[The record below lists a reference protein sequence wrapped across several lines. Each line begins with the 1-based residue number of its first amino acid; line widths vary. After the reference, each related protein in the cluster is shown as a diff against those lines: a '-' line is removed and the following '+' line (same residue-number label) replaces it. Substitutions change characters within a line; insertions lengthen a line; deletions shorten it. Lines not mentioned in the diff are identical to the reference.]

1 MSGDETVYS
10 GISDC
15 DGNIYIFIQGPGLRA
30 RVQTGYG
37 KQGSVS
43 YRITGE
49 GTFEADRLSYR
60 PLPEGMRV
68 DTILARPGDVVQA
81 GDTILTLQMEP
92 LQEKRE
98 ELAVALR
105 QAELALEQERLSGR
119 EIPRV
124 TQEMLALQQMEVDQR
139 ALELGRQDLADA
151 QEEYD
156 QNVDALRL
164 EYDRLADRSEDEIR
178 QDARNALKSARRVY
192 DAAKLDR
199 DSAVKRAEREV
210 REKQKKLDRLNA
222 QEDPSEEAVADAE
235 EALAAAEEDL
245 ELVKEEQDILV
256 EEAKASLR
264 SAEEDYDDR
273 SYDTLKVQED
283 CKKAYEDGVKA
294 EDEKLSLAQRKVLE
308 LEEALRQSGQ
318 NLENARITDAG
329 TRSEEEKT
337 REISRLRQ
345 ESMELDLEQKRRSLA
360 KVEELI
366 SREGAVTAVSRAVV
380 AGLDLQEGGL
390 IGAAD
395 QIRLAEGRMLFRA
408 QVDKEE
414 AALLAQGQRMSLK
427 RTGEAKELNA
437 VVESVDRLSEDGKCT
452 VSASLAEGEGWLGET
467 CSFTVVLQSGVYP
480 MVIPIEAL
488 REDTIGYFCLAV
500 QPEKTIL
507 GEELTAVRVNVE
519 VLEKSST
526 SAAVSGPVTSV
537 TPLVLSSNKSVSPGD
552 RVREVTE

>member
-1 MSGDETVYS
+1 MKRFTV
-10 GISDC
+10 GFLIVMV
-15 DGNIYIFIQGPGLRA
+15 IFTFLSRALDSVTIA

-151 QEEYD
+151 QEDYD

-178 QDARNALKSARRVY
+178 QDAKNALKSARRVY

-222 QEDPSEEAVADAE
+222 QEDPSEETVADAE

-245 ELVKEEQDILV
+245 ELAKEEQDILV

-273 SYDTLKVQED
+273 SYNTLKAQED

-294 EDEKLSLAQRKVLE
+294 EDEKLAQAQRRVLE

-395 QIRLAEGRMLFRA
+395 QIRLAEGRMLFQA
-408 QVDKEE
+408 QVDKED

-452 VSASLAEGEGWLGET
+452 VSASLAEGAGWLGET

-526 SAAVSGPVTSV
+526 SAAVSGAVTSV

-552 RVREVTE
+552 RVRGVTE

>member
-1 MSGDETVYS
+1 MKRFTV
-10 GISDC
+10 GFLIVMV
-15 DGNIYIFIQGPGLRA
+15 IFTFLSRA
-30 RVQTGYG
+30 LDSVTIAMVQTGYG

-151 QEEYD
+151 QEDYD

-164 EYDRLADRSEDEIR
+164 EYDRLAGRSEDEIR
-178 QDARNALKSARRVY
+178 QDAKNALKSARRVY

-273 SYDTLKVQED
+273 SYDTLQAQED

-294 EDEKLSLAQRKVLE
+294 EDEKLALAQRKVLE

-329 TRSEEEKT
+329 TRSEEEKN

-552 RVREVTE
+552 RVRGVTE

>member
-1 MSGDETVYS
+1 MKRFTV
-10 GISDC
+10 GFLIVMV
-15 DGNIYIFIQGPGLRA
+15 IFTFLSRALDSVTIA

-178 QDARNALKSARRVY
+178 QDAKNALKSARRVY

-273 SYDTLKVQED
+273 SYDTLKAQED

-294 EDEKLSLAQRKVLE
+294 EDEKLALAQRKVLE

-366 SREGAVTAVSRAVV
+366 NREGAVTAVSRAVG

-488 REDTIGYFCLAV
+488 REDTIGYFCLVV

-552 RVREVTE
+552 RVRG

>member
-1 MSGDETVYS
+1 MKRFTV
-10 GISDC
+10 GFLIVMV
-15 DGNIYIFIQGPGLRA
+15 IFTFLSRALDSVTIA

-151 QEEYD
+151 QEDYD

-164 EYDRLADRSEDEIR
+164 EYDRLAGRSEDEIR
-178 QDARNALKSARRVY
+178 QDAKDALKSARRVY

-273 SYDTLKVQED
+273 SYNTLKAQED

-294 EDEKLSLAQRKVLE
+294 EDEKLAQAQRRVLE

-395 QIRLAEGRMLFRA
+395 QIRLAEGRMLFQA
-408 QVDKEE
+408 QVDKED

-452 VSASLAEGEGWLGET
+452 VSASLAEGDGWLGET

-526 SAAVSGPVTSV
+526 SAAVSGAVTGA

-552 RVREVTE
+552 RVRGVTE

>member
-1 MSGDETVYS
+1 MKRFTV
-10 GISDC
+10 GFLIVMV
-15 DGNIYIFIQGPGLRA
+15 IFTFLSRALDSVTIA

-98 ELAVALR
+98 ELTVALR

-151 QEEYD
+151 QEDYD

-222 QEDPSEEAVADAE
+222 QEDPSEEALADAE
-235 EALAAAEEDL
+235 EALAVAEEDL

-273 SYDTLKVQED
+273 SYDTLKAQED

-294 EDEKLSLAQRKVLE
+294 EDEKLALAQRKVLE

-318 NLENARITDAG
+318 SLENARITDAG

-526 SAAVSGPVTSV
+526 SAAVSGAVTSV

-552 RVREVTE
+552 RVRGVTE

>member
-1 MSGDETVYS
+1 MKRFTV
-10 GISDC
+10 GFLIVMV
-15 DGNIYIFIQGPGLRA
+15 IFTFLSRALDSVTIA

-151 QEEYD
+151 QEDYD

-164 EYDRLADRSEDEIR
+164 EYDRLAGRSEDEIR
-178 QDARNALKSARRVY
+178 QDAKEALKSARRVY

-222 QEDPSEEAVADAE
+222 QEDPSEETVADAE

-245 ELVKEEQDILV
+245 ELAKEEQDILV

-273 SYDTLKVQED
+273 SYNTLKAQED

-294 EDEKLSLAQRKVLE
+294 EDEKLAQAQRRVLE

-395 QIRLAEGRMLFRA
+395 QIRLAEGRMLFQA
-408 QVDKEE
+408 QVDKED

-452 VSASLAEGEGWLGET
+452 VSASLAEGAGWLGET

-526 SAAVSGPVTSV
+526 SAAVSGAVTGA

-552 RVREVTE
+552 RVRGVTE

>member
-1 MSGDETVYS
+1 MKRFTV
-10 GISDC
+10 GFLIVMV
-15 DGNIYIFIQGPGLRA
+15 IFTFLSRALDSVTIA

-151 QEEYD
+151 QEDYD

-164 EYDRLADRSEDEIR
+164 EYDRLAGRSEDEIR
-178 QDARNALKSARRVY
+178 QDAKEALKSARRVY

-222 QEDPSEEAVADAE
+222 QEDPSEETVADAE
-235 EALAAAEEDL
+235 EALAAAEVDL
-245 ELVKEEQDILV
+245 ELAKEEQDILV

-273 SYDTLKVQED
+273 SYNTLKAQED

-294 EDEKLSLAQRKVLE
+294 EDEKLAQAQRRVLE

-395 QIRLAEGRMLFRA
+395 QIRLAEGRMLFQA
-408 QVDKEE
+408 QVDKED

-452 VSASLAEGEGWLGET
+452 VSASLAEGAGWLGET

-526 SAAVSGPVTSV
+526 SAAVSGAVTSV

-552 RVREVTE
+552 RVRGVTE

>member
-1 MSGDETVYS
+1 MKRFTV
-10 GISDC
+10 GFLIVMV
-15 DGNIYIFIQGPGLRA
+15 IFTFLSRA
-30 RVQTGYG
+30 LDSVTIAMVQTGYG

-43 YRITGE
+43 DRITGE

-151 QEEYD
+151 QEDYD

-164 EYDRLADRSEDEIR
+164 EYDRLAGRSEDEIR
-178 QDARNALKSARRVY
+178 QDAKNALKSARRVY

-273 SYDTLKVQED
+273 SYDTLQAQED

-294 EDEKLSLAQRKVLE
+294 EDEKLALAQRKVLE

-329 TRSEEEKT
+329 TRSEEEKN

-552 RVREVTE
+552 RVRGVTE

>member
-1 MSGDETVYS
+1 MKRFTV
-10 GISDC
+10 GFLIVMV
-15 DGNIYIFIQGPGLRA
+15 IFTFLSRALDSVTIA

-151 QEEYD
+151 QEDYD

-164 EYDRLADRSEDEIR
+164 EYDRLAGRSEDEIR
-178 QDARNALKSARRVY
+178 QDAKDALKSARRVY
-192 DAAKLDR
+192 DTAKLDR

-222 QEDPSEEAVADAE
+222 QEEPSEEAVADAE

-273 SYDTLKVQED
+273 SYNTLKAQED

-294 EDEKLSLAQRKVLE
+294 EDEKLAQAQRRVLE
-308 LEEALRQSGQ
+308 LEEVLRQSGQ
-318 NLENARITDAG
+318 SLENARITDAG

-395 QIRLAEGRMLFRA
+395 QIRLAEGRMLFQA
-408 QVDKEE
+408 QVDKED

-427 RTGEAKELNA
+427 RIGEAKELNA

-452 VSASLAEGEGWLGET
+452 VSASIAEGEGWLGET

-526 SAAVSGPVTSV
+526 SAAVSGAVTGA

-552 RVREVTE
+552 RVRGVTE

>member
-1 MSGDETVYS
+1 MKRFTV
-10 GISDC
+10 GFLIVMV
-15 DGNIYIFIQGPGLRA
+15 IFTFLSRALDSVTIA

-151 QEEYD
+151 QEDYD

-164 EYDRLADRSEDEIR
+164 EYDRLAGRSEDEIR
-178 QDARNALKSARRVY
+178 QDAKDALKSARRVY

-245 ELVKEEQDILV
+245 ELAKEEQDILV

-273 SYDTLKVQED
+273 SYNTLKAQED

-294 EDEKLSLAQRKVLE
+294 EDEKLAQAQRRVLE

-395 QIRLAEGRMLFRA
+395 QIRLAEGRMLFQA
-408 QVDKEE
+408 QVDKED

-452 VSASLAEGEGWLGET
+452 VSASLAEGDGWLGET

-526 SAAVSGPVTSV
+526 SAAVSGAVTGA

-552 RVREVTE
+552 RVRGVTE

>member
-1 MSGDETVYS
+1 MKRFTV
-10 GISDC
+10 GFLIVMV
-15 DGNIYIFIQGPGLRA
+15 IFTFLSRALDSVTIA

-151 QEEYD
+151 QEDYD
-156 QNVDALRL
+156 QNVEALRL
-164 EYDRLADRSEDEIR
+164 EYDRLAGRSEDEIR
-178 QDARNALKSARRVY
+178 QDAKEALKSARRVY

-210 REKQKKLDRLNA
+210 REKQKKLDRLNT

-245 ELVKEEQDILV
+245 ELAKEEQDILV

-273 SYDTLKVQED
+273 SYNTLKAQED

-294 EDEKLSLAQRKVLE
+294 EDEKLAQAQRRVLE

-395 QIRLAEGRMLFRA
+395 QIRLAEGRMLFQA
-408 QVDKEE
+408 QVDKED

-452 VSASLAEGEGWLGET
+452 VSASLAEGDGWLGET

-526 SAAVSGPVTSV
+526 SAAVSGAVTGA

-552 RVREVTE
+552 RVRGVTE

>member
-1 MSGDETVYS
+1 MKRFTV
-10 GISDC
+10 GFLIVMV
-15 DGNIYIFIQGPGLRA
+15 IFTFLSRALDSVTIA

-151 QEEYD
+151 QEDYD

-164 EYDRLADRSEDEIR
+164 EYDRLAGRSEDEIR
-178 QDARNALKSARRVY
+178 QDAKEALKSARRVY

-222 QEDPSEEAVADAE
+222 QEDPSEETVADAE

-245 ELVKEEQDILV
+245 ELAKEEQDILV

-264 SAEEDYDDR
+264 SADDR
-273 SYDTLKVQED
+273 SYNTLKAQED

-294 EDEKLSLAQRKVLE
+294 EDEKLAQAQRRVLE

-395 QIRLAEGRMLFRA
+395 QIRLAEGRMLFQA
-408 QVDKEE
+408 QVDKED

-452 VSASLAEGEGWLGET
+452 VSASLAEGAGWLGET

-526 SAAVSGPVTSV
+526 SAAVSGAVTSV

-552 RVREVTE
+552 RVRGVTE

>member
-1 MSGDETVYS
+1 MKRFTV
-10 GISDC
+10 GFLIVMV
-15 DGNIYIFIQGPGLRA
+15 IFTFLSRALDSVTIA

-98 ELAVALR
+98 ELTVALR

-151 QEEYD
+151 QEDYD

-273 SYDTLKVQED
+273 SYDTLKAQED

-294 EDEKLSLAQRKVLE
+294 EDEKLALAQRKVLE

-526 SAAVSGPVTSV
+526 SAAVSGAVTSV

-552 RVREVTE
+552 RVRGVTE

>member
-1 MSGDETVYS
+1 MKRFTV
-10 GISDC
+10 GFLIVMV
-15 DGNIYIFIQGPGLRA
+15 IFTFLSRALDSVTIA

-151 QEEYD
+151 QEDYD
-156 QNVDALRL
+156 QNVEALRL
-164 EYDRLADRSEDEIR
+164 EYDRLAGRSEDEIR
-178 QDARNALKSARRVY
+178 QDAKEALKSARRVY

-245 ELVKEEQDILV
+245 ELAKEEQDILV

-273 SYDTLKVQED
+273 SYNTLKAQED

-294 EDEKLSLAQRKVLE
+294 EDEKLAQAQRRVLE
-308 LEEALRQSGQ
+308 LEEVLRQSGQ

-395 QIRLAEGRMLFRA
+395 QIRLAEGRMLFQA
-408 QVDKEE
+408 QVDKED

-452 VSASLAEGEGWLGET
+452 VSASLAEGDGWLGET

-526 SAAVSGPVTSV
+526 SAAVSGAVTGA

-552 RVREVTE
+552 RVRGVTE

>member
-1 MSGDETVYS
+1 MKRFTV
-10 GISDC
+10 GFLIVMV
-15 DGNIYIFIQGPGLRA
+15 IFTFLSRALDSVTIA

-151 QEEYD
+151 QEDYD
-156 QNVDALRL
+156 QNVEALRL
-164 EYDRLADRSEDEIR
+164 EYDRLAGRSEDEIR
-178 QDARNALKSARRVY
+178 QDAKEALKSARRVY

-245 ELVKEEQDILV
+245 ELAKEEQDILV

-273 SYDTLKVQED
+273 SYNTLKAQED

-294 EDEKLSLAQRKVLE
+294 EDEKLAQAQRRVLE

-395 QIRLAEGRMLFRA
+395 QIRLAEGRMLFQA
-408 QVDKEE
+408 QVDKED

-437 VVESVDRLSEDGKCT
+437 VVESVDRLAEDGKCT
-452 VSASLAEGEGWLGET
+452 VSASLAEGDGWLGET

-526 SAAVSGPVTSV
+526 SAAVSGAVTGA

-552 RVREVTE
+552 RVRGVTE

>member
-1 MSGDETVYS
+1 MKRFTV
-10 GISDC
+10 GFLIVMV
-15 DGNIYIFIQGPGLRA
+15 IFTFLSRALDSVTIA

-151 QEEYD
+151 QEDYD

-222 QEDPSEEAVADAE
+222 QEDPSEEALADAE
-235 EALAAAEEDL
+235 EALAVAEEDL

-273 SYDTLKVQED
+273 SYDTLKAQED

-294 EDEKLSLAQRKVLE
+294 EDEKLALAQRKVLE

-318 NLENARITDAG
+318 SLENARITDAG

-395 QIRLAEGRMLFRA
+395 QIRLAEGRMLFQA
-408 QVDKEE
+408 QVDKED

-452 VSASLAEGEGWLGET
+452 VSASLAEGAGWLGET

-526 SAAVSGPVTSV
+526 SAAVSGAVTSV

-552 RVREVTE
+552 RVRGVTE

>member
-1 MSGDETVYS
+1 MKRFTV
-10 GISDC
+10 GFLIVMV
-15 DGNIYIFIQGPGLRA
+15 IFTFLSRALDSVTIA

-119 EIPRV
+119 EIPKV

-151 QEEYD
+151 QEDYD

-273 SYDTLKVQED
+273 SYDTLKAQED

-294 EDEKLSLAQRKVLE
+294 EDEKLALAQRKVLE

-390 IGAAD
+390 LGAAD

-552 RVREVTE
+552 RVRGVTE

>member
-1 MSGDETVYS
+1 MKRFTV
-10 GISDC
+10 GFLIVMV
-15 DGNIYIFIQGPGLRA
+15 IFTFLSRALDSVTIA

-151 QEEYD
+151 QEDYD

-164 EYDRLADRSEDEIR
+164 EYDRLAGRSEDEIR
-178 QDARNALKSARRVY
+178 QDAKEALKSARRVY

-245 ELVKEEQDILV
+245 ELAKEEQDILV

-273 SYDTLKVQED
+273 SYNTLKAQED

-294 EDEKLSLAQRKVLE
+294 EDEKLAQAQRRVLE

-395 QIRLAEGRMLFRA
+395 QIRLAEGRMLFQA
-408 QVDKEE
+408 QVDKED

-452 VSASLAEGEGWLGET
+452 VSASLAEGDGWLGET

-526 SAAVSGPVTSV
+526 SAAVSGAVTGA

-552 RVREVTE
+552 RVRGVTE

>member
-1 MSGDETVYS
+1 MKRFTV
-10 GISDC
+10 GFLIVMV
-15 DGNIYIFIQGPGLRA
+15 IFTFLSRALDSVTIA

-98 ELAVALR
+98 ELTVALR

-151 QEEYD
+151 QEDYD

-273 SYDTLKVQED
+273 SYDTLKAQED

-294 EDEKLSLAQRKVLE
+294 EDEKLALAQRKVLE

-507 GEELTAVRVNVE
+507 GEELAAVRVNVE

-552 RVREVTE
+552 RVRGVTE

>member
-1 MSGDETVYS
+1 MKRFTV
-10 GISDC
+10 GFLIVMV
-15 DGNIYIFIQGPGLRA
+15 IFTFLSRALDSVTIA

-273 SYDTLKVQED
+273 SYDTLKAQED

-294 EDEKLSLAQRKVLE
+294 EDEKLALAQRKVLE

-414 AALLAQGQRMSLK
+414 AALLVQGQRMSLK

-526 SAAVSGPVTSV
+526 SAAVSGAVTSV

-552 RVREVTE
+552 RVRGVTE

>member
-1 MSGDETVYS
+1 MKRFTV
-10 GISDC
+10 GFLIVMV
-15 DGNIYIFIQGPGLRA
+15 IFTFLSRALGSVTIA

-151 QEEYD
+151 QEDYD

-164 EYDRLADRSEDEIR
+164 EYDRLAGRSEDEIR
-178 QDARNALKSARRVY
+178 QDAKEALKSARRVY
-192 DAAKLDR
+192 DAANLDR
-199 DSAVKRAEREV
+199 ESAVKRAEREV

-222 QEDPSEEAVADAE
+222 QEDPSEETVADAE

-245 ELVKEEQDILV
+245 ELAKEEQDILV

-273 SYDTLKVQED
+273 SYNTLKAQED

-294 EDEKLSLAQRKVLE
+294 EDEKLAQAQRRVLE

-395 QIRLAEGRMLFRA
+395 QIRLAEGRMLFQA
-408 QVDKEE
+408 QVDKED

-452 VSASLAEGEGWLGET
+452 VSASLAEGAGWLGET

-526 SAAVSGPVTSV
+526 SAAVSGAVTSV

-552 RVREVTE
+552 RVRGVTE

>member
-1 MSGDETVYS
+1 MKRFTV
-10 GISDC
+10 GFLIVMV
-15 DGNIYIFIQGPGLRA
+15 IFTFLSRALDSVTIA

-151 QEEYD
+151 QEDYD

-273 SYDTLKVQED
+273 SYDTLKAQED

-294 EDEKLSLAQRKVLE
+294 EDEKLALAQRKVLE

-414 AALLAQGQRMSLK
+414 ASLLAQGQRMSLK

-526 SAAVSGPVTSV
+526 SAAVSGAVTSV

-552 RVREVTE
+552 RVRGVTE

>member
-1 MSGDETVYS
+1 MKRFTV
-10 GISDC
+10 GFLIVMV
-15 DGNIYIFIQGPGLRA
+15 IFTFLSRALDSVTIA

-151 QEEYD
+151 QEDYD

-222 QEDPSEEAVADAE
+222 QEDPSEEALADAE
-235 EALAAAEEDL
+235 EALAVAEEDL

-273 SYDTLKVQED
+273 SYDTLKAQED

-294 EDEKLSLAQRKVLE
+294 EDEKLALAQRKVLE

-318 NLENARITDAG
+318 SLENARITDAG

-408 QVDKEE
+408 H
-414 AALLAQGQRMSLK
+414 
-427 RTGEAKELNA
+427 
-437 VVESVDRLSEDGKCT
+437 VV
-452 VSASLAEGEGWLGET
+452 
-467 CSFTVVLQSGVYP
+467 
-480 MVIPIEAL
+480 
-488 REDTIGYFCLAV
+488 
-500 QPEKTIL
+500 
-507 GEELTAVRVNVE
+507 N
-519 VLEKSST
+519 
-526 SAAVSGPVTSV
+526 
-537 TPLVLSSNKSVSPGD
+537 
-552 RVREVTE
+552 

>member
-1 MSGDETVYS
+1 MKRFTV
-10 GISDC
+10 GFLIVMV
-15 DGNIYIFIQGPGLRA
+15 IFTFLSRALDSVTIA

-98 ELAVALR
+98 ELAIALR
-105 QAELALEQERLSGR
+105 PAELALEQERLSGR

-151 QEEYD
+151 QEDYD

-164 EYDRLADRSEDEIR
+164 EYDRLAGRSEDEIR
-178 QDARNALKSARRVY
+178 QDAKEALKSARRVY

-245 ELVKEEQDILV
+245 ELAKEEQDILV

-273 SYDTLKVQED
+273 SYNTLKAQED

-294 EDEKLSLAQRKVLE
+294 EDEKLAQAQRRVLE

-395 QIRLAEGRMLFRA
+395 QIRLAEGRMLFQA
-408 QVDKEE
+408 QVDKED

-452 VSASLAEGEGWLGET
+452 VSASLAEGDGWLGET

-526 SAAVSGPVTSV
+526 SAAVSGAVTSA

-552 RVREVTE
+552 RVRGVTE

>member
-1 MSGDETVYS
+1 MKRFTV
-10 GISDC
+10 GFLIVMV
-15 DGNIYIFIQGPGLRA
+15 IFTFLSRALDSVTIA

-151 QEEYD
+151 QEDYD

-164 EYDRLADRSEDEIR
+164 EYDRLAGRSEDEIR
-178 QDARNALKSARRVY
+178 QDAKEALKSARRVY

-222 QEDPSEEAVADAE
+222 QEDPSEETVADAE
-235 EALAAAEEDL
+235 EELAAAEEDL
-245 ELVKEEQDILV
+245 ELAKEEQDILV

-273 SYDTLKVQED
+273 SYNTLKAQED

-294 EDEKLSLAQRKVLE
+294 EDEKLAQAQRRVLE

-395 QIRLAEGRMLFRA
+395 QIRLAEGRMLFQA
-408 QVDKEE
+408 QVDKED

-452 VSASLAEGEGWLGET
+452 VSASLAEGAGWLGET

-526 SAAVSGPVTSV
+526 SAAVSGAVTSV

-552 RVREVTE
+552 RVRGVTE

>member
-1 MSGDETVYS
+1 MKRFTV
-10 GISDC
+10 GFLIVMV
-15 DGNIYIFIQGPGLRA
+15 IFTFLSRALDSVTIA

-151 QEEYD
+151 QEDYD

-164 EYDRLADRSEDEIR
+164 EYDRLAGRSEDEIR
-178 QDARNALKSARRVY
+178 QDAKEALKSARRVY

-273 SYDTLKVQED
+273 SYNTLKAQED

-294 EDEKLSLAQRKVLE
+294 EDEKLAQAQRRVLE

-395 QIRLAEGRMLFRA
+395 QIRLAEGRMLFQA
-408 QVDKEE
+408 QVDKED

-452 VSASLAEGEGWLGET
+452 VSASLAEGAGWLGET

-526 SAAVSGPVTSV
+526 SAAVSGAVTSV

-552 RVREVTE
+552 RVRGVTE

>member
-1 MSGDETVYS
+1 MKRFTV
-10 GISDC
+10 GFLIVMV
-15 DGNIYIFIQGPGLRA
+15 IFTFLSRALDSVTIA

-119 EIPRV
+119 EIPKV

-151 QEEYD
+151 QEDYD

-235 EALAAAEEDL
+235 EALAVAEEDL

-273 SYDTLKVQED
+273 SYDTLKAQED

-294 EDEKLSLAQRKVLE
+294 EDEKLALAQRKVLE

-408 QVDKEE
+408 QVDKGE

-437 VVESVDRLSEDGKCT
+437 VGESVDRLSEDGKCT

-526 SAAVSGPVTSV
+526 SAAVSGAVTSV

-552 RVREVTE
+552 RVRGVTE

>member
-1 MSGDETVYS
+1 MKRFTV
-10 GISDC
+10 GFLIVMV
-15 DGNIYIFIQGPGLRA
+15 IFTFLSRALDSVTIA

-98 ELAVALR
+98 ELAIALR

-151 QEEYD
+151 QEDYD
-156 QNVDALRL
+156 QNVEALRL
-164 EYDRLADRSEDEIR
+164 EYDRLAGRSEDEIR
-178 QDARNALKSARRVY
+178 QDAKEALKSARRVY

-245 ELVKEEQDILV
+245 ELAKEEQDILV

-273 SYDTLKVQED
+273 SYNTLKAQED

-294 EDEKLSLAQRKVLE
+294 EDEKLAQAQRRVLE

-395 QIRLAEGRMLFRA
+395 QIRLAEGRMLFQA
-408 QVDKEE
+408 QVDKED

-437 VVESVDRLSEDGKCT
+437 VVESVDRLAEDGKCT
-452 VSASLAEGEGWLGET
+452 VSASLAEGDGWLGET

-526 SAAVSGPVTSV
+526 SAAVSGAVTGA

-552 RVREVTE
+552 RVRGVTE

>member
-1 MSGDETVYS
+1 MKRFTV
-10 GISDC
+10 GFLIVMV
-15 DGNIYIFIQGPGLRA
+15 IFTFLSRALDSVTIA

-151 QEEYD
+151 QEDYD

-178 QDARNALKSARRVY
+178 QDARNALNSARRVY

-222 QEDPSEEAVADAE
+222 QEDPSEEALADAE
-235 EALAAAEEDL
+235 EALAVAEEDL

-273 SYDTLKVQED
+273 SYDTLKAQED

-294 EDEKLSLAQRKVLE
+294 EDEKLALAQRKVLE

-318 NLENARITDAG
+318 SLENARITDAG

-526 SAAVSGPVTSV
+526 SAAVSGAVTSV

-552 RVREVTE
+552 RVRGVTE

>member
-1 MSGDETVYS
+1 MKRFTV
-10 GISDC
+10 GFLIVMV
-15 DGNIYIFIQGPGLRA
+15 IFTFLSRALDSVTIA

-151 QEEYD
+151 REDYD

-164 EYDRLADRSEDEIR
+164 EYDRLAGRSEDEIR
-178 QDARNALKSARRVY
+178 QDAKDALKSARRVY
-192 DAAKLDR
+192 DTAKLDR

-222 QEDPSEEAVADAE
+222 QEEPSEEAVADAE

-273 SYDTLKVQED
+273 SYNTLKAQED

-294 EDEKLSLAQRKVLE
+294 EDEKLAQAQRRVLE

-318 NLENARITDAG
+318 SLENARITDAG

-366 SREGAVTAVSRAVV
+366 NREGAVTAVSRAVV

-395 QIRLAEGRMLFRA
+395 QIRLAEGRMLFQA
-408 QVDKEE
+408 QVDKED

-526 SAAVSGPVTSV
+526 SAAVSGAVTSA

-552 RVREVTE
+552 RVRGVME

>member
-1 MSGDETVYS
+1 MKRFTV
-10 GISDC
+10 GFLIVMV
-15 DGNIYIFIQGPGLRA
+15 IFTFLSRALDSVTIA

-151 QEEYD
+151 QEDYD

-273 SYDTLKVQED
+273 SYDTLKAQED

-294 EDEKLSLAQRKVLE
+294 EDEKLALAQRKVLE

-427 RTGEAKELNA
+427 RTGEVKELNA

-526 SAAVSGPVTSV
+526 SAAVSGAVTSV

-552 RVREVTE
+552 RVRG

>member
-1 MSGDETVYS
+1 MKRFTV
-10 GISDC
+10 GFLIVMV
-15 DGNIYIFIQGPGLRA
+15 IFTFLSRALDSVTIA

-151 QEEYD
+151 QEDYD
-156 QNVDALRL
+156 QNVEALRL
-164 EYDRLADRSEDEIR
+164 EYDRLAGRSEDEIR
-178 QDARNALKSARRVY
+178 QDAKEALKSARRVY

-273 SYDTLKVQED
+273 SYNTLKAQED

-294 EDEKLSLAQRKVLE
+294 EDEKLAQAQRRVLE

-395 QIRLAEGRMLFRA
+395 QIRLAEGRMLFQA
-408 QVDKEE
+408 QVDKED

-452 VSASLAEGEGWLGET
+452 VSASLAEGDGWLGET

-526 SAAVSGPVTSV
+526 SAAVSGAVTSA
-537 TPLVLSSNKSVSPGD
+537 TPLILSSNKSVSPGD
-552 RVREVTE
+552 RVRGVTE

>member
-1 MSGDETVYS
+1 MKRFTV
-10 GISDC
+10 GFLIVMV
-15 DGNIYIFIQGPGLRA
+15 IFTFLSRALDSVTIA

-151 QEEYD
+151 QEDYD

-222 QEDPSEEAVADAE
+222 QEDPSEEVVADAE
-235 EALAAAEEDL
+235 EELAAAEEDL

-273 SYDTLKVQED
+273 SYDTLKAQED

-294 EDEKLSLAQRKVLE
+294 EDEKLALAQRKVLE

-552 RVREVTE
+552 RVRGVTE

>member
-1 MSGDETVYS
+1 MKRFTV
-10 GISDC
+10 GFLIVMV
-15 DGNIYIFIQGPGLRA
+15 IFTFLSRALDSVTIA

-151 QEEYD
+151 QEDYD
-156 QNVDALRL
+156 QNVEALRL
-164 EYDRLADRSEDEIR
+164 EYDRLAGRSEDEIR
-178 QDARNALKSARRVY
+178 QDAKEALKSARRVY

-245 ELVKEEQDILV
+245 ELAKEEQDILV

-273 SYDTLKVQED
+273 SYNTLKAQED

-294 EDEKLSLAQRKVLE
+294 EDEKLAQAQRRVLE

-395 QIRLAEGRMLFRA
+395 QIRLAEGRMLFQA
-408 QVDKEE
+408 QVDKED

-427 RTGEAKELNA
+427 RIGEAKELNA
-437 VVESVDRLSEDGKCT
+437 VVESVDRLAEDGKCT
-452 VSASLAEGEGWLGET
+452 VSASLAEGDGWLGET

-526 SAAVSGPVTSV
+526 SAAVSGAVTGA

-552 RVREVTE
+552 RVRGVTE

>member
-1 MSGDETVYS
+1 MKRFTV
-10 GISDC
+10 GFLIVMV
-15 DGNIYIFIQGPGLRA
+15 IFTFLSRALDSVTIA

-151 QEEYD
+151 QEDYD
-156 QNVDALRL
+156 QNVAALRL

-273 SYDTLKVQED
+273 SYDTLKAQED

-294 EDEKLSLAQRKVLE
+294 EDEKLALAQRKVLE

-366 SREGAVTAVSRAVV
+366 SREGAVTVVSRAVV

-526 SAAVSGPVTSV
+526 SAAVSGAVTSV

-552 RVREVTE
+552 RVRGVTE

>member
-1 MSGDETVYS
+1 MKRFTV
-10 GISDC
+10 GFLIVMV
-15 DGNIYIFIQGPGLRA
+15 IFTFLSRALDSVTIA

-105 QAELALEQERLSGR
+105 QAGLALEQERLSGR

-273 SYDTLKVQED
+273 SYDTLKAQED

-294 EDEKLSLAQRKVLE
+294 EDEKLALAQRKVLE

-390 IGAAD
+390 LGAAD

-526 SAAVSGPVTSV
+526 SAAVSGAVTSV

-552 RVREVTE
+552 RVRGVTE

>member
-1 MSGDETVYS
+1 MKRFTV
-10 GISDC
+10 GFLIVMV
-15 DGNIYIFIQGPGLRA
+15 IFTFLSRALDSVTIA

-60 PLPEGMRV
+60 PLPEEMRV

-151 QEEYD
+151 QEDYD

-273 SYDTLKVQED
+273 SYDTLKAQED

-294 EDEKLSLAQRKVLE
+294 EDEKLTLAQRKVLE

-366 SREGAVTAVSRAVV
+366 NREGAVTAVSRAVV

-526 SAAVSGPVTSV
+526 SAAVSGAVTSV

-552 RVREVTE
+552 RVRGVTE

>member
-1 MSGDETVYS
+1 MKRFTV
-10 GISDC
+10 GFLIVMV
-15 DGNIYIFIQGPGLRA
+15 IFTFLSRALDSVTIA

-151 QEEYD
+151 QEDYD

-273 SYDTLKVQED
+273 SYDTLKAQED

-294 EDEKLSLAQRKVLE
+294 EDEKLALAQRKVLE

-526 SAAVSGPVTSV
+526 SAAVSGAVTSV

-552 RVREVTE
+552 RVRGVTE

>member
-1 MSGDETVYS
+1 MKRFTV
-10 GISDC
+10 GFLIVMV
-15 DGNIYIFIQGPGLRA
+15 IFTFLSRALDSVTIA

-151 QEEYD
+151 QEDYD
-156 QNVDALRL
+156 QNVEALRL
-164 EYDRLADRSEDEIR
+164 EYDRLAGRSEDEIR
-178 QDARNALKSARRVY
+178 QDAKEALKSARRVY

-245 ELVKEEQDILV
+245 ELAKEEQDILV

-273 SYDTLKVQED
+273 SYNTLKAQED

-294 EDEKLSLAQRKVLE
+294 EDEKLAQAQRRVLE
-308 LEEALRQSGQ
+308 LEEALRQSGH

-395 QIRLAEGRMLFRA
+395 QIRLAEGRMLFQA
-408 QVDKEE
+408 QVDKED

-452 VSASLAEGEGWLGET
+452 VSASLAEGDGWLGET

-526 SAAVSGPVTSV
+526 SAAVSGAVTGA

-552 RVREVTE
+552 RVRGVTE